1 MSDVAIQAQIEWAHT
16 YDGYRRL
23 ASSPEKLEKLLHS
36 ARNSFASRGRVPA
49 WCGVDFLRGW
59 AFYLVRADRH
69 MGGGSLT
76 VEWDAVFAAIVRH
89 PDATTADRPPQ
100 RGPRH
105 SAPTEGLPITF
116 SSAPRAHKDPNFL
129 AAKKLRLREPHV
141 AAINDFVDQ
150 IVCETGADV
159 PYIDPDSGGIAA
171 RVLFVLQAPA
181 RAAAHGSGMLSADN
195 DDGTA
200 ANIWQGYADSGMPR
214 TFGLHWNAV
223 PWYVGTRE
231 KLGPIGATQVD
242 AGRRW
247 LASLLRYTP
256 DLLAVISFGL
266 DAKQSVTALKDVF
279 DARGIAHLHSIHPS
293 PRNFNSRR
301 ERTIREVSTAF
312 GEALRIAE
320 GGLSND

>member
-1 MSDVAIQAQIEWAHT
+1 VSDSATQAQIEWAHT

-23 ASSPEKLEKLLHS
+23 ASSPEKLEKVLRS
-36 ARNSFASRGRVPA
+36 ARNSFASRGSVPE

-76 VEWDAVFAAIVRH
+76 VEWAAVLTAIVTH
-89 PDATTADRPPQ
+89 PDATAADRPPQ
-100 RGPRH
+100 GDPRYP
-105 SAPTEGLPITF
+105 SPIEGLPSTF
-116 SSAPRAHKDPNFL
+116 SSVPRAHKDPNFL
-129 AAKKLRLREPHV
+129 AAKSLRLREPHV
-141 AAINDFVDQ
+141 AAINDFVDR
-150 IVCETGADV
+150 ITHETGADV

-231 KLGPIGATQVD
+231 KLGPIDANQVD
-242 AGRRW
+242 DGRRW
-247 LASLLRYTP
+247 LEALLGYAP
-256 DLLAVISFGL
+256 DLRVVISFGL
-266 DAKQSVTALKDVF
+266 DAKRSVTDLKDGF
-279 DARGIAHLHSIHPS
+279 AARGITHLHSIHPS

-301 ERTIREVSTAF
+301 ERTIHEVSTAF
-312 GEALRIAE
+312 GKALRIAQ
-320 GGLSND
+320 GDLGND